1 MSKRKESK
9 TMEGKDENQHLDS
22 VATQHGIIS
31 LSTLSNLPSD
41 YFQEAN
47 GGTAEQE
54 PGSASIS
61 SSSTKHQIT
70 SSLSRGNSSD
80 KRRRKL
86 TSLVSL
92 YESSGSSSDNS
103 NSAEK
108 IEDDS
113 SNSFGPIL
121 SGSGRAGSSC
131 STGSSSYAP
140 PSSEDYCTYRDYS
153 DANEAEFG
161 MHSNTSG

>member
-9 TMEGKDENQHLDS
+9 TKKGKDENQHLDS

-47 GGTAEQE
+47 GSTAEREQ
-54 PGSASIS
+54 GSASTC
-61 SSSTKHQIT
+61 TKHIT
-70 SSLSRGNSSD
+70 ASD
-80 KRRRKL
+80 KRRKL
-86 TSLVSL
+86 SGRLVSL
-92 YESSGSSSDNS
+92 YESSGSSSDLAE
-103 NSAEK
+103 SAEK
-108 IEDDS
+108 IEDDR
-113 SNSFGPIL
+113 SFGPI

-131 STGSSSYAP
+131 STSSSYAP
-140 PSSEDYCTYRDYS
+140 PSFEDSCSYRDYS

-161 MHSNTSG
+161 MHSSNTSG

>member
-9 TMEGKDENQHLDS
+9 TMKGKDENQHLDS

-54 PGSASIS
+54 PGSASTS
-61 SSSTKHQIT
+61 SSSTTKHIT
-70 SSLSRGNSSD
+70 SSVGRGNTNSD
-80 KRRRKL
+80 KRRKL
-86 TSLVSL
+86 SGRLVSL

-108 IEDDS
+108 IEDES
-113 SNSFGPIL
+113 T
-121 SGSGRAGSSC
+121 GSGRAGSSC
-131 STGSSSYAP
+131 STSSSHAP
-140 PSSEDYCTYRDYS
+140 PSSEDSSSYRDYS

>member
-9 TMEGKDENQHLDS
+9 AMEGKDENQHLDS

-54 PGSASIS
+54 LGSASTS
-61 SSSTKHQIT
+61 SSSTNTTKHHIT
-70 SSLSRGNSSD
+70 SSVGRGNSSD
-80 KRRRKL
+80 KRRKL
-86 TSLVSL
+86 TGRLVSL

-103 NSAEK
+103 NSAE
-108 IEDDS
+108 
-113 SNSFGPIL
+113 
-121 SGSGRAGSSC
+121 SGRAGSSC
-131 STGSSSYAP
+131 STSSSYAP
-140 PSSEDYCTYRDYS
+140 PSSEDSCNYRDFS

>member
-1 MSKRKESK
+1 MK
-9 TMEGKDENQHLDS
+9 GKDENQHLDS

-61 SSSTKHQIT
+61 SSSTTKHIT
-70 SSLSRGNSSD
+70 SSVGRGNTNSD
-80 KRRRKL
+80 KRRKL
-86 TSLVSL
+86 SGRLVSL

-103 NSAEK
+103 NSEK

-113 SNSFGPIL
+113 TNSFGPI

-131 STGSSSYAP
+131 STSSSYAP
-140 PSSEDYCTYRDYS
+140 PSSEDSCSYRDYS

>member
-1 MSKRKESK
+1 
-9 TMEGKDENQHLDS
+9 MEQEDETQHLDS

-31 LSTLSNLPSD
+31 LSTLSNLPRD

-47 GGTAEQE
+47 GGIAEQE

-70 SSLSRGNSSD
+70 SSEGRGNSSD
-80 KRRRKL
+80 KRRKL
-86 TSLVSL
+86 TGRLVSL

-113 SNSFGPIL
+113 TNSFGPI

-131 STGSSSYAP
+131 STSSSYAP
-140 PSSEDYCTYRDYS
+140 PSSEDSFTYRDYS